1 MVFLLTFSIAYIF
14 HLAFSAVL
22 GFEPM
27 TLGFEAQVDTTLAT
41 EARLVSRVVTMFL
54 LLMYSQGFA
63 LASIARSLLV
73 FC

>member
-27 TLGFEAQVDTTLAT
+27 TLGFEAQVHTTLAT
-41 EARLVSRVVTMFL
+41 EARLLIRVATMSLCF
-54 LLMYSQGFA
+54 YHSQGFA
-63 LASIARSLLV
+63 LASIVRSLLV

>member
-54 LLMYSQGFA
+54 CLM
-63 LASIARSLLV
+63 
-73 FC
+73 